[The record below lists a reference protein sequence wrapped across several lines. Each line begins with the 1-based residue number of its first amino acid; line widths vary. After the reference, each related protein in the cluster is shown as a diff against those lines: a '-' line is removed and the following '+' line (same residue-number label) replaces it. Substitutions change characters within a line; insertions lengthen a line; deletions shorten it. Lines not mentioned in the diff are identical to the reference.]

1 MNVSPWQHCLWRR
14 KSCFLGQKEKG
25 QSLCVVQRAET
36 SSSLCV
42 FSRVCHAHCEEVCSI
57 SFTSVA
63 SLLLGE
69 VDLVWGQQ
77 RWCKRQNNTDW
88 VSSSAAGGLVS
99 YSTLHSVA
107 CECIVII
114 QPLAAPHDVYL
125 RLLLWWIAWCGS
137 VTYVFVYDKC
147 NSFCL
152 PWVCWPSRH
161 V

>member
-99 YSTLHSVA
+99 YFTLSSLWVYCYYPASRCST
-107 CECIVII
+107 
-114 QPLAAPHDVYL
+114 
-125 RLLLWWIAWCGS
+125 R
-137 VTYVFVYDKC
+137 
-147 NSFCL
+147 CL
-152 PWVCWPSRH
+152 PETFVVMDCMVWERYVRLCVWQM
-161 V
+161 